1 MEHLSKGKQLERS
14 PMKLVRSIF
23 YKVTTENK
31 DHYVLEQAYAS
42 KYDGKIDLFYLD
54 EYTYELEGKLGGR
67 TEEVEFKDAKD
78 YIQKYLMN
86 KIEEQLTN

>member
-1 MEHLSKGKQLERS
+1 MEHLNKVKQLERS

-42 KYDGKIDLFYLD
+42 KFDGRIDLLYLD
-54 EYTYELEGKLGGR
+54 EYTYELESKLGGR

-78 YIQKYLMN
+78 YIQKYIMQ
-86 KIEEQLTN
+86 KIERELTN